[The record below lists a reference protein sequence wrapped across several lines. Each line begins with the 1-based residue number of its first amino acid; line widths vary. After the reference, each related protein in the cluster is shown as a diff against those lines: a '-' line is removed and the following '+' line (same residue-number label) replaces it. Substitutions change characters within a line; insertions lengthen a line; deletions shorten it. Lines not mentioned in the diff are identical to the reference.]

1 MNYASKILTYLA
13 DGDRPSQ
20 VLLVAGAPPVE
31 KFGEEL
37 KIAFNSL
44 LTPDD
49 IRDTLNT
56 FSSHVRRDIASDLG
70 GAGVFSFGMPGVG
83 RFRVHYMT
91 QRGSKIV
98 TIQRMPFDIP
108 RLAALLDDGAQLSL
122 ARGLVGP
129 SGGGIVLITG
139 HVSASLASL
148 AYALLCHANDTRK
161 TVICICEEN
170 LSFALKHGSSVV
182 IQTEVGTDS
191 PSMIEALESSSFL
204 NPGILYVREPRTR
217 AEFLLLSEAAET
229 GAQVIV
235 SLPSR
240 DEAKFQEDLRA
251 RLKDDYA
258 LVHRCLLK
266 TVWVTAGAGGKIGLR
281 VL

>member
-31 KFGEEL
+31 KHGEEL
-37 KIAFNSL
+37 TIAFNAL

-56 FSSHVRRDIASDLG
+56 FSSHVRRDMASDLG
-70 GAGVFSFGMPGVG
+70 AAGVFSFGMPGVG

-98 TIQRMPFDIP
+98 TVQRMPFDIP
-108 RLAALLDDGAQLSL
+108 RLATLLDDGAQLAI
-122 ARGLVGP
+122 ARELVG
-129 SGGGIVLITG
+129 SSAGGIVLITG
-139 HVSASLASL
+139 HVSASLASF

-170 LSFALKHGSSVV
+170 LSYTLKHGSSVV
-182 IQTEVGTDS
+182 VQTEVGTDS
-191 PSMIEALESSSFL
+191 PSMIEALESAGFL
-204 NPGILYVREPRTR
+204 NPGMLYVREPRTH
-217 AEFLLLSEAAET
+217 AEFLRLVEAAEAGT
-229 GAQVIV
+229 QVFV

-240 DEAKFQEDLRA
+240 DETKFQEDFRA
-251 RLKDDYA
+251 RLKDDYEMF
-258 LVHRCLLK
+258 RSCLLK
-266 TVWVTAGAGGKIGLR
+266 TVWVTPGEGGKIGVR